1 MNKVALS
8 ETIGLTDAVAE
19 THVNKVALSESISFT
34 DSISETHV
42 NKVALSEINII
53 DRFDI

>member
-1 MNKVALS
+1 MTDSISETHVNKVALS

-19 THVNKVALSESISFT
+19 THVNKVALSE
-34 DSISETHV
+34 
-42 NKVALSEINII
+42 INII